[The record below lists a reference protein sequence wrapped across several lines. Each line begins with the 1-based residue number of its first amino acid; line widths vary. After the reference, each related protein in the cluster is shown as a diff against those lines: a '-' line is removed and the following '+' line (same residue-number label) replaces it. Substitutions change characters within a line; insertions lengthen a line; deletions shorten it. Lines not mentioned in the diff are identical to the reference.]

1 MRLYLD
7 NSFLNRPF
15 DNPDIGTNK
24 LEAEVLSL
32 IIKLS
37 NNNKVSILNSSVIEF
52 ENSLNKIPE
61 RKIFVEEILKKAG
74 DYQNVDENIRK
85 KAGNLVNKMNISS
98 VDALHLASAESAKVD
113 IFITCD
119 YNVIKR
125 YKGKLKV
132 INPLEFI
139 QYYEHSN

>member
-1 MRLYLD
+1 MLLYLD

-24 LEAEVLSL
+24 LESEVLSL
-32 IIKLS
+32 IIKLTKK
-37 NNNKVSILNSSVIEF
+37 NKIKIVSSSVIEY
-52 ENSLNKIPE
+52 ENSLNPNRE
-61 RKIFVEEILKKAG
+61 RKTFVKEILKEAK
-74 DYQNVDENIRK
+74 DYQNIDENIK
-85 KAGNLVNKMNISS
+85 KQAEKKVLDMNIAP
-98 VDALHLASAESAKVD
+98 VDALHLTSAEEAKAD

-119 YNVIKR
+119 YDIIKR

-139 QYYEHSN
+139 NKFVASQ